1 LSRVLFTEPSYYRVG
16 YRLTPDTIWYG
27 AFPSF
32 DHDSVAFVP
41 YPLADVLGA
50 KGDANPATTGAAV
63 AYARDVLGSVTTV
76 WLRAFPN
83 SADVLEVH
91 AGVLETEGA
100 VGDTANVEHSAL
112 GAVVRARP
120 LTRDTVQ
127 ALRLAV
133 AETRLRL
140 KLSQFRAAERLADSL
155 LKALPH
161 PTPEQAENIAGL
173 AALTGRPELAANLL
187 EATASRAPLDD
198 AGEPARVAPPLTEA
212 ALRLR
217 AFASMGAP
225 IDSLRASIVRT
236 SRLIESYAESSRVAE
251 LRELLLERSLA
262 LAFSTLGK
270 AAIPATAPQHYLLQM
285 EAALAKGD
293 TARYR
298 KLLAE
303 TRAARQPFKPGDYS
317 IEGTYAEAATQLMAG
332 DTADAEHLLDLS
344 LNALP
349 TLGTGLVT
357 EVPQAAAITRA
368 MALRADLA
376 ARRGDGPTAKRWADG
391 AATLWAS
398 AEPSL
403 RPNLER
409 MRRIAGGALH

>member
-1 LSRVLFTEPSYYRVG
+1 
-16 YRLTPDTIWYG
+16 
-27 AFPSF
+27 
-32 DHDSVAFVP
+32 
-41 YPLADVLGA
+41 
-50 KGDANPATTGAAV
+50 
-63 AYARDVLGSVTTV
+63 
-76 WLRAFPN
+76 
-83 SADVLEVH
+83 
-91 AGVLETEGA
+91 
-100 VGDTANVEHSAL
+100 
-112 GAVVRARP
+112 
-120 LTRDTVQ
+120 
-127 ALRLAV
+127 
-133 AETRLRL
+133 
-140 KLSQFRAAERLADSL
+140 
-155 LKALPH
+155 
-161 PTPEQAENIAGL
+161 
-173 AALTGRPELAANLL
+173 
-187 EATASRAPLDD
+187 
-198 AGEPARVAPPLTEA
+198 
-212 ALRLR
+212 
-217 AFASMGAP
+217 
-225 IDSLRASIVRT
+225 VRT

-303 TRAARQPFKPGDYS
+303 TRAARQPFRPGDYS

-391 AATLWAS
+391 AAALWAS